1 MLSGGF
7 CSMLTC
13 IKLQYGVKTFVFSI
27 FEWPL
32 KTGFSEF
39 QVCLLLI
46 FSFVCLVSK
55 QVASV
60 SGLSYSGSSGSCL
73 DALDTELRRMIQQV
87 RDVLPQVPVS
97 AVKNDLG
104 KRKKS
109 GGWCVCVCG
118 GGGVEL

>member
-1 MLSGGF
+1 M
-7 CSMLTC
+7 
-13 IKLQYGVKTFVFSI
+13 
-27 FEWPL
+27 
-32 KTGFSEF
+32 
-39 QVCLLLI
+39 VCLLSI

-55 QVASV
+55 PVASV

-104 KRKKS
+104 KGKKS
-109 GGWCVCVCG
+109 GGWWE
-118 GGGVEL
+118 GVV